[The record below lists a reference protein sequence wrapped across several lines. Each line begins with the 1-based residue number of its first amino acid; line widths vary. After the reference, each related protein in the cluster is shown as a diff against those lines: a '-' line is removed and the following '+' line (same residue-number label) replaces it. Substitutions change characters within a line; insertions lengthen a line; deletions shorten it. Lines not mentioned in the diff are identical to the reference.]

1 MNTTIMQERST
12 VTLTEAPALI
22 SAAYKNKF
30 QLVGEPGVGKTS
42 IVAELSRITGYPYAI
57 IDVPNMGIGD
67 GAIPIPDM
75 ETQTLKYYPNARF
88 QPVSYTHL
96 TLPTKRIV

>member
-1 MNTTIMQERST
+1 MNTTNIQDRCT
-12 VTLTEAPALI
+12 VTLTETPALMA
-22 SAAYKNKF
+22 AAYKNKF
-30 QLVGEPGVGKTS
+30 FLRGEPGVGKTS

-75 ETQTLKYYPNARF
+75 ETRDA
-88 QPVSYTHL
+88 
-96 TLPTKRIV
+96 